1 MSVEVSV
8 VVSVGTGTE
17 SVVVPPTSVS
27 VVVGSSCARI
37 GSARANKAASDVRVK
52 IFMVKGIRGYS
63 TRRGKWLSNAIL
75 LRAFLRIYTHHSPGS

>member
-37 GSARANKAASDVRVK
+37 GSARANKAAIDVRVK
-52 IFMVKGIRGYS
+52 IFMVKGIRGCSLYEEGNCCRMPSHRERLAYLYS
-63 TRRGKWLSNAIL
+63 
-75 LRAFLRIYTHHSPGS
+75 P